1 MITLPFNQNLE
12 HWSKQGVLLLNTAL
26 TVNQGSPGSHITLW
40 DKFTTEFL
48 KSFSKLK
55 SKVVYMLWGKYA
67 QGYEKYINKNNYIL
81 KAAHP
86 VNEIYRGRG
95 NGGFL
100 GCNHFNEANEI
111 IIKIYDEDE
120 KIEWRYTQ
128 KQLEYLEG
136 DNVIKGN
143 FDDLI

>member
-1 MITLPFNQNLE
+1 
-12 HWSKQGVLLLNTAL
+12 
-26 TVNQGSPGSHITLW
+26 
-40 DKFTTEFL
+40 
-48 KSFSKLK
+48 
-55 SKVVYMLWGKYA
+55 MLWGKYA
-67 QGYEKYINKNNYIL
+67 QGYDKYINKNNYIL
-81 KAAHP
+81 KAAHH

-120 KIEWRYTQ
+120 KIEWRYTR